1 MVARGQEAL
10 LAVDEEADL
19 SADDVEALGEGGVEV
34 LGRDAAARADEQMS
48 DEDPVRMLRGVGQDH
63 DPLARDRVLQDL
75 APPVHVG
82 HVGIFPNPANAQG
95 PSCSGRSLGAAM
107 GEVIEGIGAEQQKRI
122 DALRKAGGFFWIDVS
137 LSQTS
142 REALGKALGIPDHA
156 LDPLLGFKQDL
167 PPSRKFHVDDD
178 HVVFAFTCFLDQPD
192 EPEAIDRPLNPL
204 EVHILITGDYIL
216 TLHQRA
222 ISLPDVLDP
231 DPPAG
236 RSEQYVVY
244 AILDAMVATGF
255 DALNEAELTLEG
267 MQLISTD
274 MRAAR
279 VRMGTLRAVNSRLAR
294 MRRRLGP
301 QRGIFERISEEI
313 GRIKGLEA
321 DNQQYFE
328 RIYSQLSRLV
338 DGIDAASDGD
348 GEADR
353 PAPQR
358 DDLLADRRRDGLPA
372 AHLRHRVLRHELRLD
387 GRPHRLSSRV
397 PAARHRGVPWPAR
410 LRRCCW
416 CAAAAPRSSPTRRS
430 RPAAEA
436 DTFGRHPRD
445 PRLEEE
451 RP

>member
-1 MVARGQEAL
+1 
-10 LAVDEEADL
+10 
-19 SADDVEALGEGGVEV
+19 
-34 LGRDAAARADEQMS
+34 
-48 DEDPVRMLRGVGQDH
+48 
-63 DPLARDRVLQDL
+63 
-75 APPVHVG
+75 
-82 HVGIFPNPANAQG
+82 
-95 PSCSGRSLGAAM
+95 M

-137 LSQTS
+137 LSETS
-142 REALGKALGIPDHA
+142 SEAVGKALGIPDHA
-156 LDPLLGFKQDL
+156 LDPLLGFKRDL
-167 PPSRKFHVDDD
+167 PPSRKFHVDGE

-204 EVHILITGDYIL
+204 EVHIMITGDYIL

-222 ISLPDVLDP
+222 ISLPEVLDP
-231 DPPAG
+231 EPPAG

-255 DALNEAELTLEG
+255 DALNEAELALEG
-267 MQLISTD
+267 MQVISTD

-279 VRMGTLRAVNSRLAR
+279 VRMGTLRAVNSRLAS

-313 GRIKGLEA
+313 GRIKGLQA

-328 RIYSQLSRLV
+328 RIYSQLGRLV

-372 AHLRHRVLRHELRLD
+372 ADLRHRVLRHELRLD
-387 GRPHRLSSRV
+387 GRPHRHFSRV
-397 PAARHRGVPWPAR
+397 PAARHRGVRGRRGCDGASGAQPRHPGRAGSGKAAR
-410 LRRCCW
+410 PLGRYIRADPETRYLRR
-416 CAAAAPRSSPTRRS
+416 R
-430 RPAAEA
+430 
-436 DTFGRHPRD
+436 GR
-445 PRLEEE
+445 
-451 RP
+451 